1 MHTLVQS
8 IRVGVIALARSL
20 SHTNTCAH
28 ICTHKLINPQAE
40 MRSPWWYRTL
50 FLIDAGWSHP
60 LNNSGATDVSGRE
73 MSLISSAILG
83 LKHHSHDETMY
94 LGHGSPASSTQ
105 KMF

>member
-1 MHTLVQS
+1 MH
-8 IRVGVIALARSL
+8 SL
-20 SHTNTCAH
+20 SVPGGTEPLSLT
-28 ICTHKLINPQAE
+28 
-40 MRSPWWYRTL
+40 
-50 FLIDAGWSHP
+50 DAGWSHP

-83 LKHHSHDETMY
+83 LKHHSHDKTMY